1 MKKHRIKKLAKQ
13 EWIERM
19 KWIKQIDHVQTLIQN
34 KNPEYD

>member
-13 EWIERM
+13 DWIERM
-19 KWIKQIDHVQTLIQN
+19 KWIKQIEHVQTLTQI